1 MKPGVL
7 NSMPTCS
14 SSSWEIPHAQL
25 WKTEWKPVKELGI
38 LLSSLPRWGR
48 PYTFSVCH
56 LTRSLSHIITHRCD
70 NFSGFCLWRHSVRVG
85 NLVGISD
92 KKMRAWIENR
102 QGLKA
107 LRMAASCQNSN
118 KNIYQLPPSL
128 FFKAA
133 GDSRSK
139 ILYNPSLLTIT
150 NSSLALLI
158 LFLARHRAQV
168 TSSVTI

>member
-1 MKPGVL
+1 MGESLHIQCLPLSTEPV
-7 NSMPTCS
+7 TCYHS
-14 SSSWEIPHAQL
+14 QMRQL
-25 WKTEWKPVKELGI
+25 FW
-38 LLSSLPRWGR
+38 LLPLK
-48 PYTFSVCH
+48 TFSESWQ
-56 LTRSLSHIITHRCD
+56 L
-70 NFSGFCLWRHSVRVG
+70 
-85 NLVGISD
+85 GISD
-92 KKMRAWIENR
+92 KEMRAWIENR

-139 ILYNPSLLTIT
+139 ILYNPSLLTAT
-150 NSSLALLI
+150 NSSLALYI